1 MINSSYLEESFGS
14 EHNMAN
20 VKASDIVIIRDMLKE
35 KGDQDINALA
45 SALKPDV
52 FKTLKSVLSVNW
64 VPLEV
69 EAEILQEVSKLF
81 FPNDPRPLFKLGYTV
96 AGKQFTGIYKLFL
109 RIPSVSFI
117 IKNMSSTWNTMND
130 KGVVRVDGL
139 TSTGGTFIIAGLPEL
154 TAIQREYICGV
165 ISCILELTGVKN
177 VKVEKMHNNPYEWKW
192 NISWQ

>member
-1 MINSSYLEESFGS
+1 
-14 EHNMAN
+14 MAN

-35 KGDQDINALA
+35 KGDRDINTLA
-45 SALKPDV
+45 SALKPEV

-69 EAEILQEVSKLF
+69 EADILQETAKLF

-139 TSTGGTFIIAGLPEL
+139 SSNGGTFVIAGLPEL

-192 NISWQ
+192 NISWN